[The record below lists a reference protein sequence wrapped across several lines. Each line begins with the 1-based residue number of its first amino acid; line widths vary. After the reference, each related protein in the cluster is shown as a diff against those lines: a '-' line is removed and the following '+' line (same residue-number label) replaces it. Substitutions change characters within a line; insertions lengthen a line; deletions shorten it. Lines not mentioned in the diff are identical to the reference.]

1 MTPLTIKLLQFFCTK
16 NHHGY
21 FSNMHFVSPLCCFI
35 AYEQCDGISDVIF
48 AVHAPATL
56 RPSDYRREK
65 EFVKMVAR
73 GLDIAPGRSR
83 VGLILYSNFAT
94 VSAEIGA
101 KTTLD
106 SFQNLVDGLPHEK
119 GKTRIDRALKLATS
133 LFDPSANGAIRPGV
147 PRILILLT
155 NGKQTEAPDAIALDH
170 AARPLFE
177 ADVRILVVGV
187 GQNLDEGELQAL
199 ALKEDDVF
207 LAPYFDDLVM
217 LGEEVSKIT
226 CQAASKY

>member
-1 MTPLTIKLLQFFCTK
+1 M
-16 NHHGY
+16 
-21 FSNMHFVSPLCCFI
+21 
-35 AYEQCDGISDVIF
+35 IF

-56 RPSDYRREK
+56 RPSDYRKEK

-133 LFDPSANGAIRPGV
+133 LFDPSANGAMRPGV

-187 GQNLDEGELQAL
+187 GQNFDEGELQAL